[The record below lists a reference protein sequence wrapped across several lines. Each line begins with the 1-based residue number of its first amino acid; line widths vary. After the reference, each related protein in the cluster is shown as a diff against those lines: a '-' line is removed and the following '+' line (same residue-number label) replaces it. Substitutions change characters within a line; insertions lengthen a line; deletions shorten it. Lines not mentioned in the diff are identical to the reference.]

1 MRVRIKNEL
10 QAPPTTAV
18 TITAATIAAVTATV
32 DAEGG
37 KGCRRGQHSNG
48 TPISR
53 ILCAR
58 RPRRAIRDPA
68 DGAPR
73 SNRAKA
79 ATQGAG

>member
-1 MRVRIKNEL
+1 MKYTYACIKNGL

-18 TITAATIAAVTATV
+18 TIAAVTATV

-58 RPRRAIRDPA
+58 RPRRAIRNPT

-73 SNRAKA
+73 GSNRAKA